1 MPGERVCA
9 MAKILVIDDDPGTLD
24 LLNHALRLRGHEV
37 VLGEGRKG
45 LLLFQREHP
54 HATILDLKMF
64 DMDGLDVLREIRT
77 LDPNA
82 LVIIQTGF
90 PTEEK
95 ERQARELGAAE
106 FLQKDFSLHAL
117 GAVLDRVLKL
127 SDGRRQSPR
136 FWVHFPI
143 SLLHDGAMI
152 GAGTG
157 YDLSAGGCT
166 VESRATVGKGD
177 HVALQLY
184 LSDHH
189 LPDHQDRTTP
199 LMVEVAVARWI
210 SQQKCGLEFISLAS
224 GDQQRLHR
232 YITSLQTTSP

>member
-1 MPGERVCA
+1 
-9 MAKILVIDDDPGTLD
+9 MAKILVIDDEPGMLD
-24 LLNHALRLRGHEV
+24 LLNHVLQRRGHEV

-45 LLLFQREHP
+45 LFLFQREHP
-54 HATILDLKMF
+54 QATILDLKMF
-64 DMDGLDVLREIRT
+64 DMDGLDVLREIRA

-82 LVIIQTGF
+82 LVIIHTGF
-90 PTEEK
+90 ATEER
-95 ERQARELGAAE
+95 ERQARELGVTE
-106 FLQKDFSLHAL
+106 FLQKDFSLHAV

-136 FWVHFPI
+136 LWVHFPI
-143 SLLHDGAMI
+143 SLLQEGAMI

-157 YDLSAGGCT
+157 FDLSAGGCT

-177 HVALQLY
+177 HMALQLY
-184 LSDHH
+184 LPDHH

-199 LMVEVAVARWI
+199 LMVEVAVVRWV

-224 GDQQRLHR
+224 GDQQRLHQ
-232 YITSLQTTSP
+232 YVTTLQTTSLESCVDGT

>member
-1 MPGERVCA
+1 MT
-9 MAKILVIDDDPGTLD
+9 KILVIDDDPVTLD
-24 LLNHALRLRGHEV
+24 LLDHELRLRGHEV

-45 LLLFQREHP
+45 LQLFQREHP

-77 LDPNA
+77 HDPNA
-82 LVIIQTGF
+82 LVIIYTGF
-90 PTEEK
+90 PTEKK
-95 ERQARELGAAE
+95 EREARELGATE
-106 FLQKDFSLHAL
+106 FLRKDFSLHAL
-117 GAVLDRVLKL
+117 GAVLDRVLEL
-127 SDGRRQSPR
+127 SDERRQSPR

-143 SLLHDGAMI
+143 SLLQDGAMI

-166 VESRATVGKGD
+166 VESRATVRKGD

-184 LSDHH
+184 LPDHH

-199 LMVEVAVARWI
+199 LMVEVAVVRWI

-224 GDQQRLHR
+224 GDQQRLR
-232 YITSLQTTSP
+232 QYIKTLQTTSP